1 MLESAYQLEVIKRLK
16 AEFPGCVVIINDPR
30 RTQGIPDLLILFG
43 PNWAM
48 LEVKAAYNSPSRANQ
63 SHYVED
69 YGRMSYCAFI
79 FPENEEEIFNEL
91 QFALCNRR

>member
-1 MLESAYQLEVIKRLK
+1 MLESAYQFEVIKRLK
-16 AEFPGCVVIINDPR
+16 REFPGCLVITNDPR
-30 RTQGIPDLLILFG
+30 KVQGIPDLLILFG

-48 LEVKAAYNSPSRANQ
+48 LEVKAARNSPTRANQ

-69 YGRMSYCAFI
+69 FGRMSYCAFI

-91 QFALCNRR
+91 QLALSYRR